1 MLHTTHTELHGT
13 QSEIAL
19 SRFTS
24 CLLLGVY
31 CTFLYFQL
39 VTHRDLFDE
48 EDDDA
53 EDDDEVCEPHPD
65 TRGVLFRATER

>member
-1 MLHTTHTELHGT
+1 MSDQVLHTTHTELHGT
-13 QSEIAL
+13 ASEIAL

-39 VTHRDLFDE
+39 ITHRDLYEDVREQQGLLFDW
-48 EDDDA
+48 
-53 EDDDEVCEPHPD
+53 
-65 TRGVLFRATER
+65 FM